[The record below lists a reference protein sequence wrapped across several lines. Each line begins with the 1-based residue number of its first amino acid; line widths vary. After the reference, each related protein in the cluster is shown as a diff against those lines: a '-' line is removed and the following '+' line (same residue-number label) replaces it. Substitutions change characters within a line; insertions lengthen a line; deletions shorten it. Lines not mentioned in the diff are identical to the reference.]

1 MQAYTR
7 ISEELLPTPAKSHY
21 TFNMRD
27 LSKLFQG
34 MLMISPANCKEKD
47 TMQRLWV
54 HESMRVFHDRLI
66 DNEDKTYF
74 KTMLVELISQKF
86 GQAASYDDLFVDRYA
101 RPRSARELRQSN
113 AAEVSEQPC
122 GPTQRAGTN

>member
-1 MQAYTR
+1 MQAYKR

-34 MLMISPANCKEKD
+34 MLMILPANCKDKE
-47 TMQRLWV
+47 TLQHLWV

-66 DNEDKTYF
+66 DNEDKDYF
-74 KTMLVELISQKF
+74 KHMLVELITQKF
-86 GQAASYDDLFVDRYA
+86 GQAASYDDLFVDRCEPTGPACLVYC
-101 RPRSARELRQSN
+101 SSRQEPS
-113 AAEVSEQPC
+113 
-122 GPTQRAGTN
+122 RGTLCIHILLA